1 MISRYNKIICVMIL
15 PLFLTGCWDYKDV
28 NKRSIDLSIGVDEV
42 DNKLEFTGEIAKL
55 QSSSQGSKGTS
66 QITDVYKY
74 RSLGMYFEGSRG
86 EYDAKNPGPDFSGA
100 TRVVVFS
107 KKYAE
112 KTGIKSY
119 INRLYYVVGFRN
131 SVLVTVSKE
140 PTNEFFNGKVK
151 NDICIGYAVEDT
163 VRQLEADGGA
173 LYKTVQDILS
183 DIQFGDI
190 GYLVPYITRDKDTI
204 KYLGLAAMKDSKL
217 EGTIKSEESN
227 GFLFILSKK
236 PVTISVIPNP
246 SDEKKLLSIRTI
258 LGRRSIKTSYID
270 KKINIYIDLK
280 LNAQLQYEY
289 SMEPLSKNDM
299 KKIEDTVSNKIKED
313 INSAIKRSQ
322 NDFKCDV
329 FGFARDFK
337 AENPEYYREIN
348 WKEEYP
354 KAVFHVNVE
363 TTIKNTNLMD
373 PNGKKPN

>member
-1 MISRYNKIICVMIL
+1 M
-15 PLFLTGCWDYKDV
+15 
-28 NKRSIDLSIGVDEV
+28 

-55 QSSSQGSKGTS
+55 QSSSPGSKGTS

-86 EYDAKNPGPDFSGA
+86 DYDAKNPGPDFSGA
-100 TRVVVFS
+100 TRAIVFS

-112 KTGIKSY
+112 KTGMQSY
-119 INRLYYVVGFRN
+119 INRLYYVIGFRN
-131 SVLVTVSKE
+131 AVLVTVSKE
-140 PTNEFFNGKVK
+140 PTNELFNGKVK
-151 NDICIGYAVEDT
+151 NDICIGYSIEDT
-163 VRQLEADGGA
+163 IRYLEKNGGA

-190 GYLVPYITRDKDTI
+190 GYLVPYITRDNDTI
-204 KYLGLAAMKDSKL
+204 KYLGLVAMKDSKL
-217 EGTIKSEESN
+217 AGTIKSEESN

-236 PVTISVIPNP
+236 PVTASVIPNP
-246 SDEKKLLSIRTI
+246 SDEKKLLSIRTT
-258 LGRRSIKTSYID
+258 LNRRSIKTSYID
-270 KKINIYIDLK
+270 KKVNINIDLK
-280 LNAQLQYEY
+280 LNSQLQYEY
-289 SMEPLSKNDM
+289 SMAPLSKDDM
-299 KKIEDTVSNKIKED
+299 KKVEDTISNKIKED
-313 INSAIKRSQ
+313 INSAIKLSQ

-354 KAVFHVNVE
+354 KVVFHVNVE
-363 TTIKNTNLMD
+363 TTIRNTNLMD

>member
-1 MISRYNKIICVMIL
+1 MISRYNKILCLMIV
-15 PLFLTGCWDYKDV
+15 PIFLTGCWDYMDI

-55 QSSSQGSKGTS
+55 QSSSSGSKVIS

-74 RSLGMYFEGSRG
+74 KSLGMYFEGSRG

-100 TRVVVFS
+100 VRAIVFS

-112 KTGIKSY
+112 KTGMQSY
-119 INRLYYVVGFRN
+119 INRLYYVIGFRN
-131 SVLVTVSKE
+131 AVLVTVSKE

-151 NDICIGYAVEDT
+151 NDICIGYSIEDT
-163 VRQLEADGGA
+163 IRNLEANGGA
-173 LYKTVQDILS
+173 LYKTVQGILS
-183 DIQFGDI
+183 DIQLGDI
-190 GYLVPYITRDKDTI
+190 GYLTPYITRDKDTI
-204 KYLGLAAMKDSKL
+204 EYLGFAAMKDSKL
-217 EGTIKSEESN
+217 VGTIKREESN

-236 PVTISVIPNP
+236 PVSMSVIPKP
-246 SDEKKLLSIRTI
+246 GDEKRLLAIRTT
-258 LGRRSIKTSYID
+258 LGRRSIKTSCID

-280 LNAQLQYEY
+280 LDSQLQYGY
-289 SMEPLSKNDM
+289 SIAPLSKNDI
-299 KKIEDTVSNKIKED
+299 KKLEDTISNSIKEN

-322 NDFKCDV
+322 KDFKCDV

-354 KAVFHVNVE
+354 KAVFNVNVE